1 MLYNTIATT
10 IKTTKKKIRP
20 MIILSVIIRTR
31 YVLINYREWRQR
43 RTHLLRS
50 FQLVVDALHVSLHT
64 TDLIRLIR
72 QRLRRRQRHLL
83 GLLEEHQRIL
93 RRIDRLSLRLRHE
106 RRVATPT

>member
-20 MIILSVIIRTR
+20 MMILSVIIRTR
-31 YVLINYREWRQR
+31 YVLINYRECKQKSAY
-43 RTHLLRS
+43 LLRS
-50 FQLVVDALHVSLHT
+50 LQLVVDALHVSLHA